1 MQKNRFI
8 YFVSDPR
15 HLVKTARNCLY
26 HTGDGKE
33 TRYMWNGRKYLLRQH
48 IARMYFM
55 DAEIPLKV
63 LPKITYDHISLTLY
77 SVMRVDLASQILSST
92 MALVF
97 SHHGGN
103 ELSGTSNYCDKID
116 KFFDCMNTRSVS
128 EHIRKRKNTVA
139 PYNTIDD
146 ERFDWLF
153 NVFLNYSD
161 TSKLSIENRG
171 NNFLLN
177 AQSKMFISWQTFEG
191 FKITTNAIVEVTK
204 FLLSEG
210 VEFVLTERFC
220 QDEIEE
226 YFGSQ
231 RQLGRRSDNPD
242 LQMFGYN
249 DNTIRI

>member
-1 MQKNRFI
+1 
-8 YFVSDPR
+8 
-15 HLVKTARNCLY
+15 
-26 HTGDGKE
+26 
-33 TRYMWNGRKYLLRQH
+33 
-48 IARMYFM
+48 MYFM
-55 DAEIPLKV
+55 DAESPLKV
-63 LPKITYDHISLTLY
+63 LPKITYDHISLTPY
-77 SVMRVDLASQILSST
+77 SVMRVDLAAQILSST
-92 MALVF
+92 MASVL

-103 ELSGTSNYCDKID
+103 ELSGTSKYCDMID
-116 KFFDCMNTRSVS
+116 KFLTVRSVS
-128 EHIRKRKNTVA
+128 EHIRKRKNKVA
-139 PYNTIDD
+139 PYTAIDH

-153 NVFLNYSD
+153 NVSLNYFD
-161 TSKLSIENRG
+161 TWKLSIENRG
-171 NNFLLN
+171 NNFSLN

-249 DNTIRI
+249 DNTIRIRKNVSCSSGNTRGRYDKRKKWVNTDNTPVPKRKAQR